1 MNIKL
6 YDYILQ
12 TLRDIYTEMDL
23 VKNEND
29 PVKRADIVD
38 NYMKESVDL
47 LTEEINIL
55 IKQQSQGEKN
65 LIADVNRLQG
75 ELDSYKKR
83 WFLF

>member
-12 TLRDIYTEMDL
+12 TLRDIYSEMDL

-75 ELDSYKKR
+75 ELDSYKER